1 MKIEFIPRTIGGSVI
16 STLHNLYYYT
26 GRWDLSVTHFTGKD
40 RAYWEK
46 LPEKLRNAKNLPGK
60 MEKIIKELESLAE
73 AGEARKERR
82 TRLIKYAGFEKKEV
96 VINEQLLAILAS
108 LPQKMLSDIFRKMTD
123 PSLLSEE
130 AQLVD
135 MRLGTGEQ
143 LIEPDFL
150 VQGDQQLMMGEIKV
164 NARKGFGAKYDAKQ
178 LVNYL
183 SLVQKLKASRQAGLF
198 EKYSH
203 IIILPEDDF
212 EWFVKGS
219 EWIKSFA
226 SGTDERMEFN
236 VKNTYALAKGSKK
249 QHYVKDEKQLGQ
261 LLSEVPVYCRTY
273 KKLHYT
279 YEDIIRDYPLKEHWQ
294 RIGDELGKLCT
305 NSTYGIW
312 QWKTGKVDKSKEHVE
327 ITYGDINKSAE
338 KDFTTVA
345 RVSPP
350 YEQTC
355 TVEFLLSPEN
365 DKNSE
370 MMKAVKKDINF
381 YIVEKNEF
389 DPWRY
394 IRSHCGSTAN
404 LYSNVHWIYR
414 EAKKAH

>member
-1 MKIEFIPRTIGGSVI
+1 
-16 STLHNLYYYT
+16 
-26 GRWDLSVTHFTGKD
+26 
-40 RAYWEK
+40 
-46 LPEKLRNAKNLPGK
+46 
-60 MEKIIKELESLAE
+60 
-73 AGEARKERR
+73 
-82 TRLIKYAGFEKKEV
+82 
-96 VINEQLLAILAS
+96 
-108 LPQKMLSDIFRKMTD
+108 
-123 PSLLSEE
+123 
-130 AQLVD
+130 
-135 MRLGTGEQ
+135 
-143 LIEPDFL
+143 
-150 VQGDQQLMMGEIKV
+150 MMGEIKV

-355 TVEFLLSPEN
+355 TVEFLLSSEN